1 MTTLEN
7 LLISLGGKKVN
18 KVINTMTPSFLYR
31 FENNIYITI
40 QYDKRDQYKSVE
52 LGRLFLMKD
61 VFPRLIVLEDFEL
74 LLKAANSIRLPVNYK
89 YDYSMLS
96 YEQMIENVV
105 LNLITPEKKSCLTI

>member
-1 MTTLEN
+1 
-7 LLISLGGKKVN
+7 
-18 KVINTMTPSFLYR
+18 
-31 FENNIYITI
+31 
-40 QYDKRDQYKSVE
+40 
-52 LGRLFLMKD
+52 MKD